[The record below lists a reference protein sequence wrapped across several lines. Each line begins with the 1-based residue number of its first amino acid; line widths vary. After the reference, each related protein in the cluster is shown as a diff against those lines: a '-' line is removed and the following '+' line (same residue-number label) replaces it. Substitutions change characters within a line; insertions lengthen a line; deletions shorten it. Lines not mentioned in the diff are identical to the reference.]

1 MTAPDSPDLR
11 ERLAD
16 IVETAMDAIIT
27 IDAGQH
33 IVLFNDAACRMFLR
47 SARDALGQPLDL
59 LIPAAH
65 RSVHRAH
72 VARYHEGHDIARR
85 MGPVRALSGLR
96 SDGTEF
102 PIEATISR
110 TGHGADMLM
119 TVMVRDVTAVRE
131 AERARLAR
139 AAAEAANR
147 AKNEFLSRMSHELR
161 TPLNAV
167 LGITQLLRSRPGA
180 HLGGNEGMQ
189 LELLH
194 GAGLQLQVLI
204 DRMLEFSRH
213 PGGDFPLPTDAD
225 TASDEPPSGTV
236 LYIEDNAVNALL
248 VVEVLSQW
256 PEVKVVVAETGT
268 EGVQQARQ
276 LDPSLVLLDMRLP
289 DMSGDQ
295 VLNELQDY
303 PATRDLTVVALSASA
318 MPLDVELAMAA
329 GARAYWTKPFDFP
342 SFLSNVKALLN
353 EARRKRGEPKPA
365 VSPPL
370 A

>member
-1 MTAPDSPDLR
+1 MTAPDSPDPR

-27 IDAGQH
+27 IDAAQR

-47 SARDALGQPLDL
+47 SARDALGQPLDV
-59 LIPAAH
+59 LIPAVHRPAH
-65 RSVHRAH
+65 RQH
-72 VARYHEGHDIARR
+72 VARYHEGHDAARR

-110 TGHGADMLM
+110 TGQGADMLM
-119 TVMVRDVTAVRE
+119 TVMVRDVTAVRD

-147 AKNEFLSRMSHELR
+147 AKNEFLSRMSDELR

-167 LGITQLLRSRPGA
+167 LGITQLLRGRSGA
-180 HLGGNEGMQ
+180 HLGGNESMQ

-213 PGGDFPLPTDAD
+213 PGDDVPLPTAAD
-225 TASDEPPSGTV
+225 TPADEPPSGTV

-248 VVEVLSQW
+248 VVEVLRQW
-256 PEVKVVVAETGT
+256 PAVKVVVAETGAD
-268 EGVQQARQ
+268 GVQQARQ
-276 LDPSLVLLDMRLP
+276 IDPSLVLLDMRLP

-295 VLNELQDY
+295 VIHQLQAD
-303 PATRDLTVVALSASA
+303 PATRGLTVVALSASA
-318 MPLDVELAMAA
+318 MPLDVELAMSA

-342 SFLSNVKALLN
+342 SFLANVKALLS
-353 EARRKRGEPKPA
+353 EAKRKRRVAMPT
-365 VSPPL
+365 VSPPP

>member
-1 MTAPDSPDLR
+1 MTEPDSPDPR

-27 IDAGQH
+27 IDATQR
-33 IVLFNDAACRMFLR
+33 IVLFNEAACRMFLLA
-47 SARDALGQPLDL
+47 ARDALGQPLDL
-59 LIPAAH
+59 LIPAVHRPAH
-65 RSVHRAH
+65 REH
-72 VARYHEGHDIARR
+72 VARYHEGDDAARR

-110 TGHGADMLM
+110 TGRGADMLM

-131 AERARLAR
+131 AERTRLAR

-167 LGITQLLRSRPGA
+167 LGITQLLRGRPGA
-180 HLGGNEGMQ
+180 RLGGNENMQ

-194 GAGLQLQVLI
+194 AAGLRLQVLI

-213 PGGDFPLPTDAD
+213 PGGDFPLHFAAETSA
-225 TASDEPPSGTV
+225 DEPPAGTV

-248 VVEVLSQW
+248 VVEVLRQW
-256 PEVKVVVAETGT
+256 PDVKVVVAATGT
-268 EGVQQARQ
+268 EGVQQARE

-295 VLNELQDY
+295 VLHQLRVD
-303 PATRDLTVVALSASA
+303 PATRGLTVVALSASA
-318 MPLDVELAMAA
+318 MPLDVELAMNA

-342 SFLSNVKALLN
+342 SFLANVKALLS
-353 EARRKRGEPKPA
+353 EAKRKRRLDSPA
-365 VSPPL
+365 VNPPP